1 MKSLV
6 EQLKLLTSV
15 CVFSVALPGI
25 TLAQSQES
33 ILTGGDFEGVQLG
46 GAGWPAANGVS
57 IVDEDGNY
65 FLRLEADAEGGQI
78 QAYRRF
84 PLPSNIP
91 KLAISFRAR
100 HSQLTGGVEN
110 WHTGRVVMHFKDAS
124 GEVLKPDPAP
134 FAFKGSSTGWVD
146 KNVELVVPE
155 GAASFEFFPAL
166 FFVPQGTLDIDD
178 VVIAPTGF

>member
-1 MKSLV
+1 MRPLI
-6 EQLKLLTSV
+6 KLLQTV
-15 CVFSVALPGI
+15 TKLCVFSVALSGI
-25 TLAQSQES
+25 ALGQSQES
-33 ILTGGDFEGVQLG
+33 ILPGGDFEGVQLG
-46 GAGWPAANGVS
+46 GAGWPVANGVS
-57 IVDEDGNY
+57 IVDEDGNH
-65 FLRLEADAEGGQI
+65 FLRLEADADGGQV
-78 QAYRRF
+78 QAYRRI
-84 PLPSNIP
+84 PLPTNVP
-91 KLAISFRAR
+91 KLAIRFRAR

-124 GEVLKPDPAP
+124 GAVLKPDPAP

-146 KNVELVVPE
+146 KNVELIVPE

>member
-1 MKSLV
+1 MRPII
-6 EQLKLLTSV
+6 QLLKTLTTL
-15 CVFSVALPGI
+15 CAFSVALSGI
-25 TLAQSQES
+25 ALGQTQDS
-33 ILTGGDFEGVQLG
+33 ILPGGDFEGARLG
-46 GAGWPAANGVS
+46 GTGWPAAKGVS
-57 IVDEDGNY
+57 IVEEDGNQ
-65 FLRLEADAEGGQI
+65 FLRLEADEDREQI
-78 QAYRRF
+78 QAYRRIN
-84 PLPSNIP
+84 LQTNIP

-100 HSQLTGGVEN
+100 HSELTGGSEN

-134 FAFKGSSTGWVD
+134 FAFKGSSAGWVE
-146 KNVELVVPE
+146 KTVELTVPE

>member
-1 MKSLV
+1 MKILIKMLKIVTPLCVVSL
-6 EQLKLLTSV
+6 
-15 CVFSVALPGI
+15 
-25 TLAQSQES
+25 TLSEIAWGQSHES
-33 ILTGGDFEGVQLG
+33 IFSGGDFEGVQLG
-46 GAGWPAANGVS
+46 GSGWPAAKGVS
-57 IVDEDGNY
+57 IVDEDGNQ
-65 FLRLEADAEGGQI
+65 FLRLEADADGGQI

-84 PLPSNIP
+84 PLSSNIP

-100 HSQLTGGVEN
+100 HSQLTGGVET

-124 GEVLKPDPAP
+124 GAVLKPDPAP

-146 KNVELVVPE
+146 KTVELTVPE

-178 VVIAPTGF
+178 VVIAPAGF